1 MRACLGIQ
9 RWVEGQP
16 IPLTACLQG
25 GDARIP
31 DSATASHAMTVWHAC
46 RRRCA
51 VALPDAAAAGG
62 VAGGAH
68 AAPAHP
74 GCARRPGAPTLAPAL
89 TGCLVSSIGIHPR
102 QHVQHRCWP
111 LRGGKASDTTGHARP
126 LHCGGLARMFHL
138 CTNASKW
145 APPPCTPGRNSS
157 PLCRAQRHCCHMGTR
172 TQHLIHIRTNRQRE
186 YLIH

>member
-89 TGCLVSSIGIHPR
+89 TGCLHASVPREQYWDPSQTACPAQVLAVTRGQGKRHYRARKASSLWRLGPHVPLVHQCFQVGTATVHPR
-102 QHVQHRCWP
+102 SQQQSAVQSSAP
-111 LRGGKASDTTGHARP
+111 LLPHGHS
-126 LHCGGLARMFHL
+126 H
-138 CTNASKW
+138 T
-145 APPPCTPGRNSS
+145 APDSHQN
-157 PLCRAQRHCCHMGTR
+157 Q
-172 TQHLIHIRTNRQRE
+172 
-186 YLIH
+186 